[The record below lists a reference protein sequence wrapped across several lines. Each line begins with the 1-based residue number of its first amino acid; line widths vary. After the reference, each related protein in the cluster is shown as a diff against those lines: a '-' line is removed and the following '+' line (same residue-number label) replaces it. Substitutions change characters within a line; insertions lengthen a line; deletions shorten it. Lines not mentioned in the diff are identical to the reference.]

1 MLNYKLAGEIYG
13 VFSKVCFMIDSGRYN
28 VPDEVVNAYEV
39 ASRALEVSNE
49 VKQDE
54 LQVLLDFITDNTN
67 SNYWIDFDEPLF
79 IDEDDDCSCDECTC
93 LDDDCE
99 CLDLDDEELDI
110 DPDEVK
116 YWAKQIGEALDK
128 IAQESLNKSD
138 KPIKIEITVKE
149 D

>member
-13 VFSKVCFMIDSGRYN
+13 VFSKVCFMIDSGRYD
-28 VPDEVVNAYEV
+28 VSDEVINAYEV

-79 IDEDDDCSCDECTC
+79 IDEDDDCEYLDDDCSCDECAC
-93 LDDDCE
+93 
-99 CLDLDDEELDI
+99 LDDEELDI